1 MVAAKKPD
9 HVEVCIIGAGAS
21 GAAAAKVLT
30 ERGVRVVALE
40 RGPWRS
46 RETFGGD
53 ELANVN
59 RYNLWPDPILN
70 PRTVRTKADEPAREE
85 LFCPV
90 PQMVGGGTVHW
101 QGWLPRFTENDF
113 RIRTIAG
120 DLPGATLADWPITY
134 AELEPYYDKVEWA
147 FGVSG
152 QAGANMF
159 EGPRS
164 RGYPCPPMPMS
175 RYAEKFHKGCGALGW
190 NSFPTPQAALS
201 RPYNGRPA
209 TVVSAFAQQHGD
221 PTGTRSSALN
231 VLVPDAVATG
241 LYDLRADCYVRELAL
256 DGSGA
261 VRSAVYQDAEGRM
274 HEQTADVFL
283 LACGAVETARL
294 LLLSR
299 SGRFPNGL
307 ANSSDLIG
315 RNVTFHEY
323 SAAIGLF
330 DDPIYAWAGGGYV
343 SASSF
348 QFYEHDPKRGFVG
361 GGHIA
366 AAGVGIPLPI
376 NWRLPGA
383 PSWGAAAKDVDRL
396 YYNHSMA
403 VAMVVHDMPRH
414 ENRIDLDET
423 MVDAWGLPVARIT
436 LSPHENDL
444 AMGRFLI
451 DRNAEVL
458 EAAGANRVQ
467 KVYIDRVT
475 GNCSHQHGTT
485 RMGNN
490 PNTSVL
496 DRDCRAHE
504 VANLY
509 VVDGGSFPTGT
520 GANPTLTIMA
530 NAWRVAERIVATRGR
545 AEATTGRDI
554 GRVTAL
560 AQGREA

>member
-1 MVAAKKPD
+1 MITGRNLDQA
-9 HVEVCIIGAGAS
+9 EVCIIGAGAS

-30 ERGVRVVALE
+30 ERGVHVVALE
-40 RGPWRS
+40 RGPWRG
-46 RETFGGD
+46 RESFGGD

-59 RYNLWPDPILN
+59 RYNLWPDPVLN
-70 PRTVRTKADEPAREE
+70 PRTLRSSGDTPARTE

-113 RIRTIAG
+113 RLRSIAG
-120 DLPGATLADWPITY
+120 ELPGTSLVDWPISY
-134 AELEPYYDKVEWA
+134 AELEPYYSAVEWA

-152 QAGANMF
+152 EAGANAF

-175 RYAEKFHKGCGALGW
+175 RYAQKFHQGCRQLGL

-201 RPYNGRPA
+201 QAYNGRPA
-209 TVVSAFAQQHGD
+209 TVLSAFAQQHGD

-231 VLVPDAVATG
+231 VLIPDAVATG
-241 LYDLRADCYVRELAL
+241 RYDLRPDCYVRELTL
-256 DGSGA
+256 DDHGR
-261 VRSAVYQDAEGRM
+261 VRGAVYQDSRGM
-274 HEQTADVFL
+274 VFEQRADVFL

-294 LLLSR
+294 LLLSK
-299 SGRFPNGL
+299 SGRFPHGL
-307 ANSSDLIG
+307 ANGNDLVG
-315 RNVTFHEY
+315 RNATFHEY
-323 SAAIGLF
+323 SAAVGLF

-348 QFYEHDPKRGFVG
+348 AFYEHDERRGFVG

-376 NWRLPGA
+376 NWHLPGS
-383 PSWGAAAKDVDRL
+383 PGWGAAAKDIDRL
-396 YYNHSMA
+396 YFNHSMA

-414 ENRIDLDET
+414 ENRIELDDS
-423 MVDAWGLPVARIT
+423 VRDAWELPVARVT
-436 LSPHENDL
+436 LQAHENDL

-451 DRNAEVL
+451 DRNAEIL
-458 EAAGANRVQ
+458 DAAGASRTQ

-475 GNCSHQHGTT
+475 GNCSHQHGTA
-485 RMGNN
+485 RMGND
-490 PNTSVL
+490 PDTSVTN
-496 DRDCRAHE
+496 RFCRAHE
-504 VANLY
+504 VDNLY
-509 VVDGGSFPTGT
+509 VVDGSSFPTGT

-530 NAWRVAERIVATRGR
+530 NAWRVAEHIADARGR
-545 AEATTGRDI
+545 PAAG
-554 GRVTAL
+554 
-560 AQGREA
+560 